1 MAGQGKRFR
10 QFREMVEIGHTY
22 AVEEGVRLAKE
33 TGGAKFDSTVELHLN
48 LGIDP
53 AHQDQ
58 QVRGTVA
65 LPHGT
70 GKSVRVIAFAS
81 GDSATAAKEAG
92 ADEVGAEDLAKK
104 VQSGWLGFDA
114 TVATPDMM
122 RIVSPLGRILGPRGL
137 MPNARAGTVTSD
149 VAQAVQ
155 AIKAGQVEY
164 RADQGG
170 NIHFAIGKVSF
181 TAEQLMANLL
191 AALDAIIRARPD
203 GAKGTYINSV
213 TLSTT
218 MGPGILVDL
227 NEAVN
232 MARTVA

>member
-1 MAGQGKRFR
+1 MKKGKRINSAL
-10 QFREMVEIGHTY
+10 ESVD
-22 AVEEGVRLAKE
+22 RLKSYQLGEAIKLIKDNAK
-33 TGGAKFDSTVELHLN
+33 AKFDETIELSMN
-48 LGIDP
+48 LGVDP
-53 AHQDQ
+53 RHADQ
-58 QVRGTVA
+58 MVRGVVN

-191 AALDAIIRARPD
+191 AALD
-203 GAKGTYINSV
+203 
-213 TLSTT
+213 LSL
-218 MGPGILVDL
+218 IHI
-227 NEAVN
+227 
-232 MARTVA
+232 